1 MDNVICSC
9 QSHTVIGI
17 SQIFPLTVELDV
29 VQIDMMVLHVVL
41 QNLADCLR
49 RSTKRLGMS
58 TGGIGIAVKIEDGNI
73 NILYAAVMEILVQLG
88 IGTEEVRNKLRS
100 WHTPSVFNTMGIVT
114 GVTSHSYIVRRH
126 SVVVRGE
133 RDEGEER
140 AALASFI

>member
-1 MDNVICSC
+1 M
-9 QSHTVIGI
+9 
-17 SQIFPLTVELDV
+17 ELDV

-88 IGTEEVRNKLRS
+88 IGTEEVRKQA
-100 WHTPSVFNTMGIVT
+100 T
-114 GVTSHSYIVRRH
+114 
-126 SVVVRGE
+126 
-133 RDEGEER
+133 
-140 AALASFI
+140 

>member
-1 MDNVICSC
+1 MPSYRASEMLGAELMSVYRDLLIGKLGADGCYG
-9 QSHTVIGI
+9 IGI
-17 SQIFPLTVELDV
+17 RESEY
-29 VQIDMMVLHVVL
+29 
-41 QNLADCLR
+41 
-49 RSTKRLGMS
+49 TKRLGMS
-58 TGGIGIAVKIEDGNI
+58 TSGIGIAVKIEDGNI

-140 AALASFI
+140 AALASFT